1 MLFGGHKGMSFFNEV
16 FNNFSS
22 SYYSVS
28 NMQGRVLIFSM
39 LIELIAV
46 AIALSILVVLKSTHS
61 KKTERY
67 ICIKS
72 VTRTIILSSVLN
84 LIYYLF
90 LGTID
95 FDVSTSTRNI
105 VLIYFVCKF
114 GLGIIASTTNVYA
127 SYAILKYIL
136 SVLGIEKT
144 EEAYRVQLIGYL
156 CVIAAFIISF
166 SVAGHSIVKIGSD
179 IEEYYKYI
187 EGTADGTI
195 EPLNCISKYT
205 NMSVS
210 QLYSKGFF
218 IDFIVYTIAYVA
230 TQLLIVIE
238 LIRYRKLLVSNVFKC
253 IIYAILITSGV
264 VTASWMCRANTANLA
279 LIIPLIVFTF
289 LIHPNS
295 YDIDYGTLDTNAF
308 ISYFDNLKHKDKQ
321 IFILA
326 IYLSNIEDELDLKR
340 VKVDFRDFTNRIG
353 YNDFA
358 YKINQTTTVLINE
371 NPFDVREVEKSLREI
386 VSKNKI
392 EYKMVLLD
400 NISKIDNGYDYL
412 SFYSFMRDSVEYN
425 MLYKCTEQ
433 DLFNY
438 TNRQFIRSQLDDIV
452 KREDINDN
460 RVLVYCQPVLN
471 VEENKFTSAEALMRL
486 ELTGLGI
493 VYPDRFIELA
503 EKYDNIHTLTKIIL
517 NKTCKYLAEN
527 KDIQRISVN
536 VSSEELKDEKFCDD
550 IIKIIESHNIDI
562 SRVAIEVTESRSLK
576 DFNIAKERI
585 NKLKAKGIKIYLDDF
600 GTGYSNFERIM
611 ELPIDIIKFDR
622 SLVIL
627 ANDNTES
634 RYMVSNFAGIFSN
647 LGYEI
652 LFEGIETKEDEEMC
666 KEMKAKYLQG
676 YKYSK
681 PIPIEQLSRF
691 T

>member
-16 FNNFSS
+16 FNSFNRA
-22 SYYSVS
+22 YYSVGTVQNKVIVIS
-28 NMQGRVLIFSM
+28 ILM
-39 LIELIAV
+39 ELITI
-46 AIALSILVVLKSTHS
+46 AISLSIMVVLKSTHT

-67 ICIKS
+67 ICIKG
-72 VTRTIILSSVLN
+72 VTRTIIIVAALN
-84 LIYYLF
+84 LLYYIF
-90 LGTID
+90 IGTVD
-95 FDVSTSTRNI
+95 FTVASVGKNLT
-105 VLIYFVCKF
+105 LIYLACKF
-114 GLGIIASTTNVYA
+114 GIGILASTFNIYA
-127 SYAILKYIL
+127 SYSILKYIL

-144 EEAYRVQLIGYL
+144 NEAYRVKLIGYV
-156 CVIAAFIISF
+156 CVIGASLLSF
-166 SVAGHSIVKIGSD
+166 VVAGHSIVDIASD
-179 IEEYYKYI
+179 LSAVIFS
-187 EGTADGTI
+187 D
-195 EPLNCISKYT
+195 EPTNCISTY
-205 NMSVS
+205 NIMQVS
-210 QLYSKGFF
+210 QLNSRGFY
-218 IDFIVYTIAYVA
+218 IDFVIYNIAYVA
-230 TQLLIVIE
+230 TQILITIE
-238 LIRYRKLLVSNVFKC
+238 IIRYRKLLVSNVFKC
-253 IIYAILITSGV
+253 IMYAILITSGV
-264 VTASWMCRANTANLA
+264 ITASWICRANTANLA

-308 ISYFDNLKHKDKQ
+308 ISYFDNLKYKDKQ
-321 IFILA
+321 IYILA

-340 VKVDFRDFTNRIG
+340 AKIDFRDFTNKIG

-358 YKINQTTTVLINE
+358 YRINQTTTVLISE
-371 NPFDVREVEKSLREI
+371 NSFNAREVEKHLREI

-392 EYKMVLLD
+392 EYKMILLD

-412 SFYSFMRDSVEYN
+412 SFYSFMRDSVDYN
-425 MLYKCTEQ
+425 MMYKCTEQ

-452 KREDINDN
+452 KKEDINDE

-471 VEENKFTSAEALMRL
+471 VEKNRFTSAEALMRL
-486 ELTGLGI
+486 ELKGLGI

-527 KDIQRISVN
+527 KDILRISVN

-585 NKLKAKGIKIYLDDF
+585 NKLKDKGIKIYLDDF

-634 RYMVSNFAGIFSN
+634 RYMVSNFADIFSN

-666 KEMKAKYLQG
+666 KGMKAKYLQG

-691 T
+691 N

>member
-16 FNNFSS
+16 FNSFNRA
-22 SYYSVS
+22 YYSVGTVQNKVIMIS
-28 NMQGRVLIFSM
+28 ILM
-39 LIELIAV
+39 ELITI
-46 AIALSILVVLKSTHS
+46 AISLSIMVVLKSTHT

-67 ICIKS
+67 ICIKG
-72 VTRTIILSSVLN
+72 VTRTIIIAASLN
-84 LIYYLF
+84 LLYYIF
-90 LGTID
+90 IGTVD
-95 FDVSTSTRNI
+95 FTVASVGKNLT
-105 VLIYFVCKF
+105 LIYLACKF
-114 GLGIIASTTNVYA
+114 GIGILASTFNVYA
-127 SYAILKYIL
+127 SYSILKYIL

-144 EEAYRVQLIGYL
+144 NEAYRVKLIGYV
-156 CVIAAFIISF
+156 CVIGASLLSF
-166 SVAGHSIVKIGSD
+166 VVAGHSIVETGSYLSSIVFSD
-179 IEEYYKYI
+179 
-187 EGTADGTI
+187 
-195 EPLNCISKYT
+195 EPTNCLSTYSI
-205 NMSVS
+205 MQVS
-210 QLYSKGFF
+210 QLNSRGFY
-218 IDFIVYTIAYVA
+218 IDFVIYNIAYVA
-230 TQLLIVIE
+230 TQILITIE
-238 LIRYRKLLVSNVFKC
+238 IIRYRKLLVSNVFKC
-253 IIYAILITSGV
+253 IMYAILITSGV
-264 VTASWMCRANTANLA
+264 ITASWICRANTANLA

-308 ISYFDNLKHKDKQ
+308 ISYFDNLKYKDKQ
-321 IFILA
+321 IYILA

-340 VKVDFRDFTNRIG
+340 AKIDFRDFTNKIG

-358 YKINQTTTVLINE
+358 YRINQTTTVLISE
-371 NPFDVREVEKSLREI
+371 NSFNAREVEKHLREI

-392 EYKMVLLD
+392 EYKMILLD

-412 SFYSFMRDSVEYN
+412 SFYSFMRDSVDYN
-425 MLYKCTEQ
+425 MMYKCTEQ

-452 KREDINDN
+452 KKEDINDE

-471 VEENKFTSAEALMRL
+471 VEKNKFTSAEALMRL

-527 KDIQRISVN
+527 KDILRISVN

-585 NKLKAKGIKIYLDDF
+585 NKLKDKGIKIYLDDF

-634 RYMVSNFAGIFSN
+634 RYMVSNFADIFSN

-691 T
+691 N

>member
-16 FNNFSS
+16 FNSFNRA
-22 SYYSVS
+22 YYSVGTVQNKVIVIS
-28 NMQGRVLIFSM
+28 ILM
-39 LIELIAV
+39 ELITI
-46 AIALSILVVLKSTHS
+46 AISLSIMVVLKSTHT

-67 ICIKS
+67 ICIKG
-72 VTRTIILSSVLN
+72 VTRTIIIAASLN
-84 LIYYLF
+84 LLYYIF
-90 LGTID
+90 IGTVD
-95 FDVSTSTRNI
+95 FTVASVGKNLT
-105 VLIYFVCKF
+105 LIYLACKF
-114 GLGIIASTTNVYA
+114 GIGILASTFNVYA
-127 SYAILKYIL
+127 SYSILKYIL

-144 EEAYRVQLIGYL
+144 NEAYRVKLIGYV
-156 CVIAAFIISF
+156 CVIGASLLSF
-166 SVAGHSIVKIGSD
+166 VVAGHSIVETGSYLSSIVFSD
-179 IEEYYKYI
+179 
-187 EGTADGTI
+187 
-195 EPLNCISKYT
+195 EPTNCLSTYSI
-205 NMSVS
+205 MQVS
-210 QLYSKGFF
+210 QLNSRGFY
-218 IDFIVYTIAYVA
+218 IDFVIYNIAYVA
-230 TQLLIVIE
+230 TQILITIE
-238 LIRYRKLLVSNVFKC
+238 IIRYRKLLVSNVFKC
-253 IIYAILITSGV
+253 IMYAILITSGV
-264 VTASWMCRANTANLA
+264 ITASWICRANTANLA

-308 ISYFDNLKHKDKQ
+308 ISYFDNLKYKDKQ
-321 IFILA
+321 IYILA

-340 VKVDFRDFTNRIG
+340 AKIDFRDFTNKIG

-358 YKINQTTTVLINE
+358 YRINQTTTVLISE
-371 NPFDVREVEKSLREI
+371 NSFNAREVEKHLREI

-392 EYKMVLLD
+392 EYKMILLD

-412 SFYSFMRDSVEYN
+412 SFYSFMRDSVDYN
-425 MLYKCTEQ
+425 MMYKCTEQ

-452 KREDINDN
+452 KKEDINDE

-471 VEENKFTSAEALMRL
+471 VEKNKFTSAEALMRL

-527 KDIQRISVN
+527 KDILRISVN

-585 NKLKAKGIKIYLDDF
+585 NKLKDKGIKIYLDDF

-634 RYMVSNFAGIFSN
+634 RYMVSNFADIFSN

-691 T
+691 N

>member
-16 FNNFSS
+16 FNNFDSA
-22 SYYSVS
+22 YYSVGTIQNKVIVVS
-28 NMQGRVLIFSM
+28 ILM
-39 LIELIAV
+39 ELITI
-46 AIALSILVVLKSTHS
+46 AISLSIMVVLKSTHT

-67 ICIKS
+67 ICIKG
-72 VTRTIILSSVLN
+72 VTRTIIIAATLN
-84 LIYYLF
+84 LLYYIF
-90 LGTID
+90 IGTVD
-95 FDVSTSTRNI
+95 FTVASVGKNLT
-105 VLIYFVCKF
+105 LIYLACKF
-114 GLGIIASTTNVYA
+114 GIGILASTFNVYA
-127 SYAILKYIL
+127 SYLILKYIL

-144 EEAYRVQLIGYL
+144 DEAYRVNLIGYF
-156 CVIAAFIISF
+156 CVVGASLLSF
-166 SVAGHSIVKIGSD
+166 AVAGHSIVEIASD
-179 IEEYYKYI
+179 LSS
-187 EGTADGTI
+187 AVFSD
-195 EPLNCISKYT
+195 EPTNCISAYSL
-205 NMSVS
+205 MSVS
-210 QLYSKGFF
+210 QLDSKGFY
-218 IDFIVYTIAYVA
+218 IDFVIYTIAYVA
-230 TQLLIVIE
+230 TQMLVAVEI
-238 LIRYRKLLVSNVFKC
+238 IRYRKLLVNNVFKC
-253 IIYAILITSGV
+253 IMYAILITSGV
-264 VTASWMCRANTANLA
+264 ITASWLCRANTANLA

-308 ISYFDNLKHKDKQ
+308 ISYFDNLKYKDKQ
-321 IFILA
+321 IYILA

-340 VKVDFRDFTNRIG
+340 AKIDFRDFTNKIG

-358 YKINQTTTVLINE
+358 YRINQTTTVLISE
-371 NPFDVREVEKSLREI
+371 NSFNAREVEKHLREI

-392 EYKMVLLD
+392 EYKMILLD

-412 SFYSFMRDSVEYN
+412 SFYSFMRDSVDYN
-425 MLYKCTEQ
+425 MMYKCTEQ

-452 KREDINDN
+452 KKEDINDE

-471 VEENKFTSAEALMRL
+471 VEKNKFTSAEALMRL

-527 KDIQRISVN
+527 NDILRISVN

-585 NKLKAKGIKIYLDDF
+585 NKLKDKGIKIYLDDF

-622 SLVIL
+622 SLVLL

-634 RYMVSNFAGIFSN
+634 RYMVSNFADIFSN

-666 KEMKAKYLQG
+666 KGMKAKYLQG
-676 YKYSK
+676 YRYSK

-691 T
+691 S

>member
-16 FNNFSS
+16 FNSFNSA
-22 SYYSVS
+22 YYSVGILQ
-28 NMQGRVLIFSM
+28 NRVIIFSILM
-39 LIELIAV
+39 ELITI
-46 AIALSILVVLKSTHS
+46 AISLSIMVVLKSTHT

-67 ICIKS
+67 ICIKG
-72 VTRTIILSSVLN
+72 VTRTIITAAALN
-84 LIYYLF
+84 LLYYIF
-90 LGTID
+90 LGTVD
-95 FDVSTSTRNI
+95 FNINMTGRNLTL
-105 VLIYFVCKF
+105 VYLACKF
-114 GLGIIASTTNVYA
+114 GIGIAASTFNIYA
-127 SYAILKYIL
+127 SYSILKYIL

-144 EEAYRVQLIGYL
+144 DEAYRVKLIGYL
-156 CVIAAFIISF
+156 CVIAASLLSF
-166 SVAGHSIVKIGSD
+166 AVAGHSVVEANSYLS
-179 IEEYYKYI
+179 ENVY
-187 EGTADGTI
+187 ADG
-195 EPLNCISKYT
+195 ISKLDL
-205 NMSVS
+205 MPVS
-210 QLYSKGFF
+210 QLYLKGFY
-218 IDFIVYTIAYVA
+218 IDFIIYTVTYVL
-230 TQLLIVIE
+230 TQVLVTVEIVKH
-238 LIRYRKLLVSNVFKC
+238 RKLLVSNVFKC
-253 IIYAILITSGV
+253 VIYAILITSGV
-264 VTASWMCRANTANLA
+264 ITASWLCRANTANLA

-321 IFILA
+321 IYILA

-340 VKVDFRDFTNRIG
+340 AKVDFRDFTNKIG

-358 YKINQTTTVLINE
+358 YRINQTTTVLISE
-371 NPFDVREVEKSLREI
+371 NTFNTKEVEKHLRDI

-392 EYKMVLLD
+392 EYKMILLD
-400 NISKIDNGYDYL
+400 SISKIDNGYDYL
-412 SFYSFMRDSVEYN
+412 SFYSFMRDSVDYN
-425 MLYKCTEQ
+425 MMYKCTEQ

-452 KREDINDN
+452 KNEDINDE

-471 VEENKFTSAEALMRL
+471 VEKNKFTSAEALMRL

-517 NKTCKYLAEN
+517 NKTCKYLAKN
-527 KDIQRISVN
+527 DDILRISVN

-562 SRVAIEVTESRSLK
+562 SRIAIEVTESRSLK

-585 NKLKAKGIKIYLDDF
+585 NKLKDRGIKIYLDDF

-622 SLVIL
+622 SLVLL

-634 RYMVSNFAGIFSN
+634 RYMVSNFADIFSN

-652 LFEGIETKEDEEMC
+652 LFEGIETKDDEEMC

>member
-16 FNNFSS
+16 FNSFNSF
-22 SYYSVS
+22 YYSVGTVQNKVIVIS
-28 NMQGRVLIFSM
+28 ILM
-39 LIELIAV
+39 ELITI
-46 AIALSILVVLKSTHS
+46 AISLSIMVVLKSTHT

-67 ICIKS
+67 ICIKG
-72 VTRTIILSSVLN
+72 VTRTIIIAASLN
-84 LIYYLF
+84 LLYYIF
-90 LGTID
+90 IGTVD
-95 FDVSTSTRNI
+95 FTVASVGKNLT
-105 VLIYFVCKF
+105 LIYLACKF
-114 GLGIIASTTNVYA
+114 GIGILASTFNVYA
-127 SYAILKYIL
+127 SYSILKYIL

-144 EEAYRVQLIGYL
+144 NEAYRVKLIGYF
-156 CVIAAFIISF
+156 CVIGASLLSF
-166 SVAGHSIVKIGSD
+166 VVAGHSIVETGSYLSSIVFSD
-179 IEEYYKYI
+179 
-187 EGTADGTI
+187 
-195 EPLNCISKYT
+195 EPTNCISTYSI
-205 NMSVS
+205 MQAS
-210 QLYSKGFF
+210 QLNSRGFY
-218 IDFIVYTIAYVA
+218 IDFVIYTIAYVA
-230 TQLLIVIE
+230 TQMLVAIE
-238 LIRYRKLLVSNVFKC
+238 IIRYRKLLVSNVFKC
-253 IIYAILITSGV
+253 IIYAMLITSCV
-264 VTASWMCRANTANLA
+264 ITASWLCRANTANLA

-308 ISYFDNLKHKDKQ
+308 ISYFDNLKYKDKQ
-321 IFILA
+321 IYILA

-340 VKVDFRDFTNRIG
+340 AKIDFRDFTNKIG

-358 YKINQTTTVLINE
+358 YRINQTTTVLISE
-371 NPFDVREVEKSLREI
+371 NSFNAREVEKHLREI

-392 EYKMVLLD
+392 EYKMILLD

-412 SFYSFMRDSVEYN
+412 SFYSFMRDSVDYN
-425 MLYKCTEQ
+425 MMYKCTEQ

-452 KREDINDN
+452 KKEDINDE

-471 VEENKFTSAEALMRL
+471 VEKNRFTSAEALMRL

-527 KDIQRISVN
+527 KDILRISVN

-585 NKLKAKGIKIYLDDF
+585 NKLKDKGIKIYLDDF

-634 RYMVSNFAGIFSN
+634 RYMVSNFADIFSN

-691 T
+691 N